1 MLRNQATALIRYE
14 HIETTVPKAKE
25 LRPFVERLITIAK
38 RGVAAGDG
46 NGRLLHARRLVGREL
61 VDGEVVGKL
70 FDTIAPRFAERPGGY
85 TRILRLGY
93 RRGDSAEVAQ
103 LELVGSEYDPK
114 AEPKETKAAAARS
127 RRPASADDSARRR
140 IGSAARAR
148 GCRSGQQE
156 SRQGRPD
163 QGPRRQTHDSAK
175 GRLDAQG
182 LGIRDW
188 GLGISAVAH
197 PDATHPNPQSLVPNP
212 WFCSKSQHNSAVPA
226 WHRPCSSIGH
236 GATS

>member
-1 MLRNQATALIRYE
+1 MRHRVAHRKLGRVTDHRIAMLRNQATALIRYE

-61 VDGEVVGKL
+61 VDGEIVGKL

-114 AEPKETKAAAARS
+114 AEPRQAKAAAAPKPKTGVGGRLRAAADRLRGKKDDEAES
-127 RRPASADDSARRR
+127 SKASK
-140 IGSAARAR
+140 G
-148 GCRSGQQE
+148 GQ
-156 SRQGRPD
+156 
-163 QGPRRQTHDSAK
+163 TK
-175 GRLDAQG
+175 GRGAK
-182 LGIRDW
+182 R
-188 GLGISAVAH
+188 
-197 PDATHPNPQSLVPNP
+197 TTPQ
-212 WFCSKSQHNSAVPA
+212 KA
-226 WHRPCSSIGH
+226 G
-236 GATS
+236 

>member
-1 MLRNQATALIRYE
+1 MRHRVAHRKLGRVTEHRIAMLRNQATALIRYE

-70 FDTIAPRFAERPGGY
+70 FETIAPRFAGRPGGY
-85 TRILRLGY
+85 TRILRLGH

-114 AEPKETKAAAARS
+114 AEPKQTKAAAEPKPKSGVGGRLRAAADRLRGKTSEDADPGSKKSS
-127 RRPASADDSARRR
+127 R
-140 IGSAARAR
+140 AA
-148 GCRSGQQE
+148 QTK
-156 SRQGRPD
+156 GR
-163 QGPRRQTHDSAK
+163 SAK
-175 GRLDAQG
+175 R
-182 LGIRDW
+182 
-188 GLGISAVAH
+188 
-197 PDATHPNPQSLVPNP
+197 TTPQ
-212 WFCSKSQHNSAVPA
+212 KA
-226 WHRPCSSIGH
+226 G
-236 GATS
+236 